1 VDTLQRLGAD
11 VVPLFCESDGTF
23 PNHHPD
29 PSALENLR
37 DLQAVVRRE
46 GGELG
51 IAFDGDGDRI
61 GAVDEQGRPVF
72 GDQLLVLLGRDLARR
87 IGPGHAVIFD
97 VKCSEVL
104 PRELTRAGLVPTMW
118 KTGHSLIKQKMKE
131 SGAPLAGEMSGHMFF
146 GGDWYGFDDALF
158 AAARLL
164 RYIAEQGGPLSR
176 LLADLPV
183 TVATPELRVD
193 CPDDRKFAIV
203 QRAARHFAD
212 KYPVSTL
219 DGVRITFSQGWG
231 LLRASN
237 TQPVLVL
244 RFEAATA
251 EALASYRTEIE
262 SWLAAQSPGA

>member
-1 VDTLQRLGAD
+1 
-11 VVPLFCESDGTF
+11 
-23 PNHHPD
+23 
-29 PSALENLR
+29 
-37 DLQAVVRRE
+37 
-46 GGELG
+46 
-51 IAFDGDGDRI
+51 
-61 GAVDEQGRPVF
+61 
-72 GDQLLVLLGRDLARR
+72 
-87 IGPGHAVIFD
+87 
-97 VKCSEVL
+97 VL
-104 PRELTRAGLVPTMW
+104 PRELARVGLVPTMW
-118 KTGHSLIKQKMKE
+118 KTGHSLIKQKMKD

-164 RYIAEQGGPLSR
+164 RYLAEQGGPLSR

-193 CPDDRKFAIV
+193 CPDERKFEIV
-203 QRAARHFAD
+203 QRAARHFAA

-219 DGVRITFSQGWG
+219 DGVRITFAQGWG

-251 EALASYRTEIE
+251 AALASYRTEVE